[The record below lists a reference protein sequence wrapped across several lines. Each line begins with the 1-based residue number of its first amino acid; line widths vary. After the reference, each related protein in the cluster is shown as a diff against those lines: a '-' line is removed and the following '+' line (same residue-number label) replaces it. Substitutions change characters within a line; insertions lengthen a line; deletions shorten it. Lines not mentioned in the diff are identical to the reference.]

1 MGTEDGGILSRHM
14 GEEWRGDQNS
24 LNTAF
29 AQSMTWNIRPGWDGG
44 LRSLSRTAL
53 LAEQTYGFSPC
64 TDDPDELV
72 HSDAILERAALEEGK
87 MELRQLDWKQ
97 VPGWLSFSE
106 WW

>member
-1 MGTEDGGILSRHM
+1 M
-14 GEEWRGDQNS
+14 
-24 LNTAF
+24 
-29 AQSMTWNIRPGWDGG
+29 
-44 LRSLSRTAL
+44 RSLSRTAL

-87 MELRQLDWKQ
+87 LELRQLDWKQ

>member
-1 MGTEDGGILSRHM
+1 MAVSSPGIWGRSGGEIKIASIQRY
-14 GEEWRGDQNS
+14 
-24 LNTAF
+24 

-72 HSDAILERAALEEGK
+72 HSDAILERAALEEGR

-97 VPGWLSFSE
+97 VPGWLSFNE